1 MREYQYFVYILTNWN
16 NRVMYVGMT
25 NNLVRR
31 LHEHRTHAVKGFTEK
46 YNVHK
51 LVYFE
56 ETADVHAAMA
66 REKEIKKWRR
76 EKKNALVIQANPD
89 WRDLGHD
96 LGLQAGPHREIDVH
110 SASHSDHPSFCHSDP
125 CSVCHSD
132 PCSLCH
138 SDQREES

>member
-1 MREYQYFVYILTNWN
+1 MRSTADQGLVMREHQYFVYLLTNWN

-31 LHEHRTHAVKGFTEK
+31 LYEHRTGAAKGFTEK

-56 ETADVHAAMA
+56 ETADVHAAIA

-76 EKKNALVIQANPD
+76 EKKNALVVRANPE

-96 LGLQAGPHREIDVH
+96 LGCPAIPNEERNLDTARTPDFSQA
-110 SASHSDHPSFCHSDP
+110 PSFRSGHGSK
-125 CSVCHSD
+125 
-132 PCSLCH
+132 
-138 SDQREES
+138 